1 MAEMN
6 LNDMELKWDTC
17 LTVLI
22 HFVRKAQ
29 QKVNGSSYK
38 IAEAAV
44 LYRATSFLTGER
56 KDPDLTEDQCVRLLV
71 NGVHAG
77 QLHGAY
83 SLDEA
88 GLLGLKFLPYIEE
101 ESKKR
106 NVSASQTS
114 IKEV

>member
-6 LNDMELKWDTC
+6 LNDMELNWETC
-17 LTVLI
+17 VTVLI

-29 QKVNGSSYK
+29 QTAKGSSYK

-56 KDPDLTEDQCVRLLV
+56 KDEELTEEQCVRLLI

-83 SLDEA
+83 SLEEA
-88 GLLGLKFLPYIEE
+88 GLLGVRFLPYLED

-106 NVSASQTS
+106 SSVSSV
-114 IKEV
+114 KEV